1 MSSEIKAD
9 LIKDKSGT
17 KTLATLSSSAV
28 TLHDDVTFPSGKII
42 KSYGNKTQYSH
53 TLTTSAG
60 ANTVTEIG
68 MSLTGV
74 TSGNKLLLIFNGNLG
89 HASAGTSNYGQ
100 VYLQGTTST
109 AGIGQTSSGYAIG
122 NNFGRFSSSIDN
134 VYINYSVT
142 VLTDAVS
149 TTTPAYNMYV
159 DATGAGWSLFFNN
172 WSFSAFEVQI

>member
-42 KSYGNKTQYSH
+42 KSYGDKTQYSD
-53 TLTTSAG
+53 TLTTSSG
-60 ANTVTEIG
+60 DNTLTTIG

-100 VYLQGTTST
+100 VYLQGTTAT
-109 AGIGQTSSGYAIG
+109 AGIGQPTNGYHFG

-149 TTTPAYNMYV
+149 TTTPAYNMFV
-159 DATGAGWSLFFNN
+159 SSTGAGWSLFFNN